1 MKKLKLF
8 FKTGFYFANIVL
20 MIFYLY
26 PGSILGCFLYNDCYI
41 QPQITRDFIISS
53 NHFYAF
59 ILLTSLGVFSFH
71 NTKKINFLIF
81 YLFLLSIILELF
93 HIIIPVR
100 AFEMSDLFGNIVGVI
115 LVILIYKI
123 VIRYV
128 KTQNL
133 FFNFIN
139 YFNYWL
145 LFNTS
150 KHFKQLFNF

>member
-41 QPQITRDFIISS
+41 QPQITQDFIVSA
-53 NHFYAF
+53 NHVYAF
-59 ILLTSLGVFSFH
+59 ILLTSLGLFSFH

-93 HIIIPVR
+93 HIIIPNR
-100 AFEMSDLFGNIVGVI
+100 EFEMSDLFGNIVGVI
-115 LVILIYKI
+115 LVVFIYKI
-123 VIRYV
+123 IIRYV
-128 KTQNL
+128 KT
-133 FFNFIN
+133 
-139 YFNYWL
+139 
-145 LFNTS
+145 
-150 KHFKQLFNF
+150 

>member
-1 MKKLKLF
+1 MKKLKIF
-8 FKTGFYFANIVL
+8 FKKGFYSSNIIL
-20 MIFYLY
+20 IIFYLF

-59 ILLTSLGVFSFH
+59 ILLTSLEVFSFH
-71 NTKKINFLIF
+71 NTKKINFLII

-93 HIIIPVR
+93 HIIIPNR
-100 AFEMSDLFGNIVGVI
+100 GFEVSDLFGNIVGVI

-128 KTQNL
+128 KT
-133 FFNFIN
+133 
-139 YFNYWL
+139 
-145 LFNTS
+145 
-150 KHFKQLFNF
+150 

>member
-41 QPQITRDFIISS
+41 QPQITQDFIVSA
-53 NHFYAF
+53 NHVYAF
-59 ILLTSLGVFSFH
+59 ILLTSLGLFSFH
-71 NTKKINFLIF
+71 NTKKINFLIL

-100 AFEMSDLFGNIVGVI
+100 AFEVSDLFGNIIGVI
-115 LVILIYKI
+115 LVVFIYK
-123 VIRYV
+123 VVTRHV
-128 KTQNL
+128 
-133 FFNFIN
+133 
-139 YFNYWL
+139 
-145 LFNTS
+145 
-150 KHFKQLFNF
+150 